1 MYRLKRCFLIV
12 SLCCTRLLPWPMEK
26 TKMKLIHVIFIS
38 LSVIAYGMPIQ
49 AQGQFAAQVF
59 TLSDVRAGEACRINI
74 ELVLRDKYRQRLETD
89 SGSHVFRWTF
99 NGGEL
104 PPGLVLHPNGIVT
117 GTPRS
122 GRTQSYNFQVK
133 VNAVGA
139 EPFIL
144 DLSLT
149 VIAPQIRLVQVNALK
164 LVPLEPPD
172 GRVSAPSSNNTS
184 PEGARVG
191 GRVKINLIEGAP
203 NETWREP
210 PTTSTPQTDPSALT
224 SAVSDVRASMMRP
237 QNLPSSPCD
246 INTLPAPS
254 ATPGADVFR
263 LDARNGNLYDER
275 DQLVTS
281 PRRFKRNERAVIIVD
296 NKNPYLYT
304 YKLTIQSTP
313 VLEPALDAFVPL
325 IVGSLGEFK
334 AKPPAPPSAPTP
346 TRTPGPG
353 LIEADACKPAKDK
366 VNALMRDKDNAVR
379 EMSAASRTIEDQ
391 RTKSRSLT
399 DSYNSARLPLFTP
412 NQTRER
418 LYNASR
424 NFIQTVDGRIGSP
437 NGVDRATL
445 DTTSAELERLRR
457 VANTLKSRVETI
469 RAAHPTCLDVDNG
482 GELIS
487 EQLRRVTEAADE
499 LLADAA
505 RFERALNEI
514 RTDLQKVIDA
524 RTSVLRVLCDP
535 HAFFSESVVGQF
547 EETNDVDIQLEVTPR
562 QGVTEAQQISGSP
575 FKTKFTFGNAPFF
588 SISGGLIFTPLR
600 KREYIR
606 VQGFELDAQGN
617 QVLVNGKPNL
627 TTVIG
632 LKESSPTRIIPAV
645 FLNGLLT
652 QRKTGF
658 IDGVHLSV
666 GITAKN
672 DNKGTD
678 VEFLVGPSLSML
690 ERRMFFTFGGY
701 AGKQQKLAGNLFEGF
716 ALPSGVSEIPVEK
729 NYRWH
734 VGFALSY
741 RIPVTK

>member
-1 MYRLKRCFLIV
+1 
-12 SLCCTRLLPWPMEK
+12 
-26 TKMKLIHVIFIS
+26 MKLLRVIFMS
-38 LSVIAYGMPIQ
+38 LSVLAYGMPIQ
-49 AQGQFAAQVF
+49 ALGQVESQTFS
-59 TLSDVRAGEACRINI
+59 LPDVRAGEACNINI
-74 ELVLRDKYRQRLETD
+74 QTVLRDKYRLRLETD
-89 SGSHVFRWTF
+89 SRSNIFRWTLI
-99 NGGEL
+99 GGEL
-104 PPGLVLHPNGIVT
+104 PAGLVLRPNGAVS
-117 GTPRS
+117 GTPRI
-122 GRTQSYNFQVK
+122 GRTQPYNFQVK
-133 VNAVGA
+133 VTAPNTEAL
-139 EPFIL
+139 IL
-144 DLSLT
+144 DLSMN
-149 VIAPQIRLVQVNALK
+149 VMAPQIRLVQVNALK
-164 LVPLEPPD
+164 LVPVEPPE
-172 GRVSAPSSNNTS
+172 GRVDAPTSNNTW
-184 PEGARVG
+184 PEGVRVG
-191 GRVKINLIEGAP
+191 GRVKVNLFEGAA
-203 NETWREP
+203 NETRRET
-210 PTTSTPQTDPSALT
+210 PTTSTPETDRSAIT
-224 SAVSDVRASMMRP
+224 SAVSDVRANMMRP
-237 QNLPSSPCD
+237 QSLPSPPCD
-246 INTLPAPS
+246 INRRPTPS
-254 ATPGADVFR
+254 ATPGPDVFR
-263 LDARNGNLYDER
+263 LDARNGNLYDQK

-281 PRRFKRNERAVIIVD
+281 PRRFKRHERAVIVVD

-304 YKLTIQSTP
+304 YKLTIQATP

-334 AKPPAPPSAPTP
+334 PKAPPTGGTATASPSP
-346 TRTPGPG
+346 SPGV
-353 LIEADACKPAKDK
+353 IEADACKPAKEK
-366 VNALMRDKDNAVR
+366 VNTLMGDVENAKGD
-379 EMSAASRTIEDQ
+379 MSGVSNTVGDQ
-391 RTKSRSLT
+391 RTKSRNLT

-412 NQTRER
+412 NQTRDS
-418 LYNASR
+418 LYDASR
-424 NFIQTVDGRIGSP
+424 NFIQTVDGRIGAP

-445 DTTSAELERLRR
+445 DGASADLERLRR
-457 VANTLKSRVETI
+457 EATTFKTRVEAI
-469 RAAHPTCLDVDNG
+469 RAAHPNCLDKDNG

-487 EQLRRVTEAADE
+487 EQLRRAAEDADE

-514 RTDLQKVIDA
+514 RIDLQKVIDA
-524 RTSVLRVLCDP
+524 RTTVLRVLCDP
-535 HAFFSESVVGQF
+535 QAFFSESVVGQF
-547 EETNDVDIQLEVTPR
+547 EETNDVVIQLEVTPR
-562 QGVTEAQQISGSP
+562 QGVTEAQPISGSP

-652 QRKTGF
+652 ERKTGF
-658 IDGVHLSV
+658 IDGVHLSL

-701 AGKQQKLAGNLFEGF
+701 AGKQQKLAGNLFEGL

>member
-1 MYRLKRCFLIV
+1 MKRLR
-12 SLCCTRLLPWPMEK
+12 
-26 TKMKLIHVIFIS
+26 VIFMS
-38 LSVIAYGMPIQ
+38 LSVLAYGMPIHTL
-49 AQGQFAAQVF
+49 GQVESQTFS
-59 TLSDVRAGEACRINI
+59 LPDVRAGEACHINI
-74 ELVLRDKYRQRLETD
+74 QTVLRDKYRLRLETD
-89 SGSHVFRWTF
+89 SRSNIFRWTLI
-99 NGGEL
+99 GGEL
-104 PPGLVLHPNGIVT
+104 PAGLVLRPNGAVSGI
-117 GTPRS
+117 PKI
-122 GRTQSYNFQVK
+122 GRTQPYNFQVK
-133 VNAVGA
+133 VTAPNTEALT
-139 EPFIL
+139 L
-144 DLSLT
+144 DLSMN
-149 VIAPQIRLVQVNALK
+149 VMAPQIRLVQLNALK
-164 LVPLEPPD
+164 LVPLESPE
-172 GRVSAPSSNNTS
+172 GRVSEPSSNNTS
-184 PEGARVG
+184 PEGAKVG
-191 GRVKINLIEGAP
+191 GRVKINLFEGAP
-203 NETWREP
+203 SETRRET
-210 PTTSTPQTDPSALT
+210 PTTSTPEIDPSAIT

-237 QNLPSSPCD
+237 QALPSPPCN
-246 INTLPAPS
+246 INTMPAPS
-254 ATPGADVFR
+254 PSPSPGEDVFY
-263 LDARNGNLYDER
+263 LDARNGNLYKDG
-275 DQLVTS
+275 QLVTS
-281 PRRFKRNERAVIIVD
+281 PRRFKRSERARIIVD

-304 YKLTIQSTP
+304 YKLTIQATVVP
-313 VLEPALDAFVPL
+313 EPALDAFVPL

-334 AKPPAPPSAPTP
+334 PKAAPAGGTSTATPTPSPAPGVIA
-346 TRTPGPG
+346 
-353 LIEADACKPAKDK
+353 ADLCKPAREK
-366 VNALMRDKDNAVR
+366 VDTLLVDVENAGTGMFGVSN
-379 EMSAASRTIEDQ
+379 TIEDQ
-391 RTKSRSLT
+391 RTKSRNLT

-412 NQTRER
+412 NQTRES
-418 LYNASR
+418 LYNASK
-424 NFIQTVDGRIGSP
+424 NFIQTVDTKIGP

-445 DTTSAELERLRR
+445 DAASADLQRLKRL
-457 VANTLKSRVETI
+457 ANTFKSRVEAI
-469 RAAHPTCLDVDNG
+469 RAAHPNCLNETNQ

-505 RFERALNEI
+505 RFETALNEI

-524 RTSVLRVLCDP
+524 RTGVLRVLCDP
-535 HAFFSESVVGQF
+535 HALFSDFAVGQF
-547 EETNDVDIQLEVTPR
+547 EETNDVDIQLEVTPK
-562 QGVTEAQQISGSP
+562 QGVTEAQPVPGSP

-652 QRKTGF
+652 ERKTGF
-658 IDGVHLSV
+658 IDGVHLSL

-701 AGKQQKLAGNLFEGF
+701 AGKQQKLAGNLFEGL

>member
-1 MYRLKRCFLIV
+1 
-12 SLCCTRLLPWPMEK
+12 
-26 TKMKLIHVIFIS
+26 MKLIHVIFIS

-49 AQGQFAAQVF
+49 AQGQFAPQVF
-59 TLSDVRAGEACRINI
+59 TLPNVRASEACRIHI
-74 ELVLRDKYRQRLETD
+74 ELVLRDKYRLRLET
-89 SGSHVFRWTF
+89 GSRSHIFRWTF

-104 PPGLVLHPNGIVT
+104 PPGLVLRPNGIVT
-117 GTPRS
+117 GTPRA
-122 GRTQSYNFQVK
+122 GRPQPYNFQVK
-133 VNAVGA
+133 VNTVGA
-139 EPFIL
+139 EALIL

-149 VIAPQIRLVQVNALK
+149 VMAPQIRLVQVNALK
-164 LVPLEPPD
+164 LVSLGIPEE
-172 GRVSAPSSNNTS
+172 RVSAPSATLPAWPTTNGRIKVNLL
-184 PEGARVG
+184 EGAS
-191 GRVKINLIEGAP
+191 
-203 NETWREP
+203 NETRRETPTPSIP
-210 PTTSTPQTDPSALT
+210 PTDSPTITG
-224 SAVSDVRASMMRP
+224 AVSNVRASMMRP
-237 QNLPSSPCD
+237 Q
-246 INTLPAPS
+246 TLPAPPCDIS
-254 ATPGADVFR
+254 VMPAPSVAPNPGIFY
-263 LDARNGNLYDER
+263 LDARNGNLYENN
-275 DQLVTS
+275 QLVTS
-281 PRRFKRNERAVIIVD
+281 TRRFKRNQRVVVVVD

-304 YKLTIQSTP
+304 YKLTIQATP

-334 AKPPAPPSAPTP
+334 PKPAAAGTSFVQPV
-346 TRTPGPG
+346 
-353 LIEADACKPAKDK
+353 ADTDTCKPAKEK
-366 VNALMRDKDNAVR
+366 VRSLIGDVETAIN
-379 EMSAASRTIEDQ
+379 EMSVASGTIEDQ

-399 DSYNSARLPLFTP
+399 DAYNAARLPLFTP
-412 NQTRER
+412 NQTRPS
-418 LYNASR
+418 LWNASR
-424 NFIQTVDGRIGSP
+424 TFIQAVDSRIGP
-437 NGVDRATL
+437 TGVDRATL
-445 DTTSAELERLRR
+445 DTTGAEIERLKG
-457 VANTLKSRVETI
+457 VATRLKSRVETI
-469 RAAHPTCLDVDNG
+469 RQAHPTCLDQDNE

-487 EQLRRVTEAADE
+487 EQLRRAAEAADE

-505 RFERALNEI
+505 RYERALNEI

-524 RTSVLRVLCDP
+524 RTNVLRVLCDP

-652 QRKTGF
+652 ERKTGF
-658 IDGVHLSV
+658 IDGVHLSL

-701 AGKQQKLAGNLFEGF
+701 AGKQQKLAGNLFEGL